1 MDETDSYV
9 KIEADK
15 YEIQEEEQLKKYG
28 FGVDVGGT
36 TVKMGFFETSGKLLD
51 KWEITT
57 NTDDNGKA
65 VLPDIA
71 KSIDNK
77 LAQEGISKAEIEG
90 IGIGVPG
97 PVRNDGVV
105 LNCVNLGWGIINVAE
120 ELGRLTGLA
129 VKVGNDA
136 NVAAL
141 GEMWQGGAKGS
152 KDVIM
157 VTLGTG
163 VGGGIIVDGK
173 IVAGYNG
180 AGGEIGHI
188 TVNND
193 EIEPCNCGQY
203 GCLEQYTSATGIVR
217 MAKRKLAKT
226 QDETSLRKYEN
237 ITAKDIFDEAKAGDA
252 VALLL
257 VDEVGEILGSTLSNI
272 ACVVN
277 PEVIVIGGGVSK
289 AGDILTD
296 AVKKH
301 FAATSFHACANTK
314 FVLAGLGNDAGMYGC
329 VEMLLD

>member
-1 MDETDSYV
+1 M
-9 KIEADK
+9 
-15 YEIQEEEQLKKYG
+15 KKYG

-71 KSIDNK
+71 KSIDTK

-120 ELGRLTGLA
+120 ELGCLTGLA

-226 QDETSLRKYEN
+226 QDETSLRKFEN

-257 VDEVGEILGSTLSNI
+257 VEEVGEILGSTLSNI

-289 AGDILTD
+289 AGQILIDTI
-296 AVKKH
+296 KKH
-301 FAATSFHACANTK
+301 YQETSFKACRDTR
-314 FVLAGLGNDAGMYGC
+314 FELASLGNDAGIYGS
-329 VEMLLD
+329 MNLIINN